1 MKSLKIFAL
10 SLACAAL
17 LTACGEDDK
26 VIPAEQLPEVV
37 KTYIEK
43 NYADKNIV
51 YVKKDAELFETT
63 YEVAFDDGMKVEFDE
78 DGQVIDIDVN
88 D

>member
-1 MKSLKIFAL
+1 MKSLKLFAL
-10 SLACAAL
+10 SLACSAL
-17 LTACGEDDK
+17 LTACGDDDK

-37 KTYIEK
+37 QTYIEK

-78 DGQVIDIDVN
+78 DGQVIDIDIN

>member
-10 SLACAAL
+10 ALACAAL

-37 KTYIEK
+37 QTYIEK

-51 YVKKDAELFETT
+51 YVKKDAELFEIT

>member
-1 MKSLKIFAL
+1 MKLFKLFAL
-10 SLACAAL
+10 ALACAAL
-17 LTACGEDDK
+17 LTACGDDDK
-26 VIPAEQLPEVV
+26 VIPAEQLPEAVQ
-37 KTYIEK
+37 TYIEK

-63 YEVAFDDGMKVEFDE
+63 YEVCFDDGMKVEFDE
-78 DGQVIDIDVN
+78 DGQVIDVDIN

>member
-1 MKSLKIFAL
+1 MKSLKLLAL
-10 SLACAAL
+10 ALACAAL
-17 LTACGEDDK
+17 LMACGDDDK

-37 KTYIEK
+37 QT
-43 NYADKNIV
+43 NIV

-78 DGQVIDIDVN
+78 DGQVIDIDIN